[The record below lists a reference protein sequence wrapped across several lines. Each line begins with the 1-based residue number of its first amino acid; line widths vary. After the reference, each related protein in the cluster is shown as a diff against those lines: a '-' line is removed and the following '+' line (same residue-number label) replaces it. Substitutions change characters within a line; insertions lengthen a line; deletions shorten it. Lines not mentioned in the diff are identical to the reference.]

1 MSDLLWPGD
10 ERAGDIFT
18 DASVLSAFVAV
29 EAAWLRAL
37 IAQGVAPAGAEADLG
52 KLIEPED
59 AAAIARDAEGGGNP
73 VIPLLK
79 LLRARLTNPAAS
91 HWVHAGLTSQD
102 VLDTALALVAR
113 DAVVALRSD
122 MSAQIATLAALADE
136 HRTTEMAG
144 RTLTQPAVPITF
156 GLKVAGWLTGVLDAR
171 DQVDA
176 VVLPA
181 RLGGAVGNLAAPVA
195 LAGSPQGALDL
206 VAATAGALG
215 LALPTGRM
223 PFARLGD
230 AFAACTDAW
239 GHLAGDVLLGARPEI
254 GEVGEPFVE
263 GRGASSA
270 MPQKHNPILS
280 VLIRRAALTTP
291 ALAATLHTA
300 AAAAVDERPDGAWHA
315 EWFTL
320 RTLARH
326 TVTAGS
332 QATELLAGLQ
342 VHPDR
347 MAANL
352 AAARPG
358 IDAEQH
364 KYAPEGGA
372 YTGASDL
379 IIDAAIARAHS

>member
-10 ERAGDIFT
+10 ERAGDLFT
-18 DASVLSAFVAV
+18 DASVLSALVAV
-29 EAAWLRAL
+29 ESAWLRAL
-37 IAQGVAPAGAEADLG
+37 VAQGIAPADHDLTKVVEPADV
-52 KLIEPED
+52 ET
-59 AAAIARDAEGGGNP
+59 IARDAEGGGNP
-73 VIPLLK
+73 VIPLVK
-79 LLRARLTNPAAS
+79 LLRDRSGST
-91 HWVHAGLTSQD
+91 WVHAGLTSQD
-102 VLDTALALVAR
+102 VLDTALALLLR
-113 DAVVALRSD
+113 DAIARLQSD
-122 MSAQIATLAALADE
+122 ISRQIAALTALADE
-136 HRTTEMAG
+136 HRATDLPG
-144 RTLTQPAVPITF
+144 RTLTQHAVPITF
-156 GLKVAGWLTGVLDAR
+156 GLKAAGWLTGILDAR
-171 DQVDA
+171 DQLDA
-176 VVLPA
+176 ITLPA
-181 RLGGAVGNLAAPVA
+181 RLGGAAGSLAAPVA
-195 LAGSPQGALDL
+195 LAGSPRGALDL
-206 VAATAGALG
+206 VAATAEALG

-239 GHLAGDVLLGARPEI
+239 GHLANDVLLGARPEI
-254 GEVGEPFVE
+254 GELSEPAAA
-263 GRGASSA
+263 GRGGSSA
-270 MPQKHNPILS
+270 MPQKQNPILS

-332 QATELLAGLQ
+332 QTAELLAGLT
-342 VHPDR
+342 VHAGR

-364 KYAPEGGA
+364 KYSPGGGA
-372 YTGASDL
+372 YRGASDL
-379 IIDAAIARAHS
+379 IVDTAIARANR

>member
-10 ERAGDIFT
+10 ERAGDLFT
-18 DASVLSAFVAV
+18 DASVLSALVAV
-29 EAAWLRAL
+29 ESAWLRAL
-37 IAQGVAPAGAEADLG
+37 VAQGIAPADHDLTKVVEPADV
-52 KLIEPED
+52 ET
-59 AAAIARDAEGGGNP
+59 IARDAEGGGNP
-73 VIPLLK
+73 VIPLVK
-79 LLRARLTNPAAS
+79 LLRDRSGST
-91 HWVHAGLTSQD
+91 WVHAGLTSQD
-102 VLDTALALVAR
+102 VLDTALALLLR
-113 DAVVALRSD
+113 DAIARLQSD
-122 MSAQIATLAALADE
+122 ISRQIAALTALADE
-136 HRTTEMAG
+136 HRATDLPG
-144 RTLTQPAVPITF
+144 RTLTQHAVPITF
-156 GLKVAGWLTGVLDAR
+156 GLKAAGWLTGVLDAR
-171 DQVDA
+171 DQLDA
-176 VVLPA
+176 ITLPA
-181 RLGGAVGNLAAPVA
+181 RLGGAAGSLAAPVA
-195 LAGSPQGALDL
+195 LAGSPRAALDL
-206 VAATAGALG
+206 VAATAEALG

-239 GHLAGDVLLGARPEI
+239 GHLANDVLLGARPEI
-254 GEVGEPFVE
+254 GELSEPAAA
-263 GRGASSA
+263 GRGGSSA
-270 MPQKHNPILS
+270 MPQKQNPILS

-332 QATELLAGLQ
+332 QTAELLAGLT
-342 VHPDR
+342 VHAGR

-364 KYAPEGGA
+364 KYSPGGA
-372 YTGASDL
+372 YRGASDL
-379 IIDAAIARAHS
+379 IVDAAIARATR